1 VPLVTVDPSSAT
13 PPFEQ
18 VRSQLAAAI
27 ETGTV
32 APAER
37 LPPVRRLAS
46 DLGLAVNTVARAYRE
61 LELAG
66 YVETRGRHGTF
77 VEASPSPTRWAARD
91 AARTFV
97 RAVRA
102 LGVGDAEALAL
113 LRREFDDVSADGSAG
128 ASGPAPAAS

>member
-1 VPLVTVDPSSAT
+1 VALVTIDPSSDR

-27 ETGTV
+27 ETGTL

-37 LPPVRRLAS
+37 LPPVRRMAGE
-46 DLGLAVNTVARAYRE
+46 LGLAVNTVARAYRE

-77 VEASPSPTRWAARD
+77 VEAAPSPTRSSARD
-91 AARTFV
+91 AARAFV

-102 LGVGDAEALAL
+102 LGIGDAEALAL
-113 LRREFDDVSADGSAG
+113 LRREFDAATDGTRG
-128 ASGPAPAAS
+128 VGERAPAT